1 MRRDREMNEQST
13 DNRDYDALL
22 LDRQLCFP
30 LYACAREVVKRYTPF
45 LEEIGLTYTQYI
57 TMLVLW
63 ETPSMTS
70 KQIGKRLRLDS
81 GTLTPVLKKLEQRGL
96 ILRRRDASDERNLLV
111 ELTEEGSA
119 LRERA
124 VEIPPRVGACLNLKP
139 EDAMQLYTL
148 LHRMLDGLENP

>member
-1 MRRDREMNEQST
+1 MNEQST

-70 KQIGKRLRLDS
+70 KQTGKRLRLDS
-81 GTLTPVLKKLEQRGL
+81 GTLTPVLKKL
-96 ILRRRDASDERNLLV
+96 
-111 ELTEEGSA
+111 
-119 LRERA
+119 
-124 VEIPPRVGACLNLKP
+124 
-139 EDAMQLYTL
+139 
-148 LHRMLDGLENP
+148 

>member
-1 MRRDREMNEQST
+1 MNRKST
-13 DNRDYDALL
+13 DNRAYDALL

-30 LYACAREVVKRYTPF
+30 LYACAREVVKRYTPY

-63 ETPSMTS
+63 ESPCMTS

-96 ILRRRDASDERNLLV
+96 ILRRRDEADERNLLV
-111 ELTEEGSA
+111 ELTEDGKN

-124 VEIPPRVGACLNLKP
+124 VEIPQRLGACLNLTP
-139 EDAMQLYTL
+139 EDAVQLYTL
-148 LHRMLDGLENP
+148 LHRMLDGLENT

>member
-1 MRRDREMNEQST
+1 MRRDGEMNEQST

-22 LDRQLCFP
+22 LDRHLCFP

>member
-1 MRRDREMNEQST
+1 MRRDGEMNEQST

-96 ILRRRDASDERNLLV
+96 ILRRRDEADERNLLI
-111 ELTEEGSA
+111 ELTEEGLD

-124 VEIPPRVGACLNLKP
+124 VEIPPRVGSCLNLKP

>member
-1 MRRDREMNEQST
+1 VRRDGEMNEQST

-148 LHRMLDGLENP
+148 LHRMLDGLENS

>member
-1 MRRDREMNEQST
+1 MNRKST
-13 DNRDYDALL
+13 DNRAYDALL

-30 LYACAREVVKRYTPF
+30 LYACARAVVKRYTPY

-63 ETPSMTS
+63 ETPCMTS

-96 ILRRRDASDERNLLV
+96 ILRRRDEADGRKLLG
-111 ELTEEGSA
+111 ELTEDGKN
-119 LRERA
+119 LRARA
-124 VEIPPRVGACLNLKP
+124 VEIPQQLGACLNLTP
-139 EDAMQLYTL
+139 EDAVQLYTL
-148 LHRMLDGLENP
+148 LHRMLDGLENT